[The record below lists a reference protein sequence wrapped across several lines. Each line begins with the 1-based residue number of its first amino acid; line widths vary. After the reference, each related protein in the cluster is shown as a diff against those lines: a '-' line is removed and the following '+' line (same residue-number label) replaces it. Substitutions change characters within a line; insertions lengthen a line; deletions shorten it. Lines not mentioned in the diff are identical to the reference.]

1 MSARE
6 DLLTPTNSEELAR
19 LICSIASEKLAEDI
33 VALEVRELVSYTDFM
48 VVMTARNIRQ
58 TKAVHDELREQLKSV
73 GEVPTRVE
81 GLEEADW
88 ILMDYLG
95 CVIHIFTPELRD
107 RYRLEQL
114 WGEADPLELDHGD

>member
-6 DLLTPTNSEELAR
+6 DLIAPSNSEELAR
-19 LICSIASEKLAEDI
+19 LICTVASEKLAEEI
-33 VALEVRELVSYTDFM
+33 VALDVRDLVSYADFM
-48 VVMTARNIRQ
+48 IVMTARNVRQ
-58 TKAVHDELREQLKSV
+58 TKAVHDDLREQLKSV
-73 GEVPTRVE
+73 GEVPSRVE

-95 CVIHIFTPELRD
+95 CVVHIFTPDLRD

-114 WGEADPLELDHGD
+114 WGEAEVLELDL

>member
-6 DLLTPTNSEELAR
+6 DLIAPTNSEELAR
-19 LICSIASEKLAEDI
+19 LICSVASEKLAEEI
-33 VALEVRELVSYTDFM
+33 VALDVRDLVSYADFM

-58 TKAVHDELREQLKSV
+58 TKAVHDDLREQLKTV
-73 GEVPTRVE
+73 GEVPSRVE
-81 GLEEADW
+81 GVEEAEW

-95 CVIHIFTPELRD
+95 CVVHIFTPELRD

-114 WGEADPLELDHGD
+114 WGEAEVLELYL

>member
-1 MSARE
+1 MSAHE
-6 DLLTPTNSEELAR
+6 SLVAPTNSEELAR
-19 LICSIASEKLAEDI
+19 LICSISSEKLAEDI

-48 VVMTARNIRQ
+48 IVMTARNIRQ

-114 WGEADPLELDHGD
+114 WGEADTLELDHGD

>member
-1 MSARE
+1 VSARE
-6 DLLTPTNSEELAR
+6 SLVAPTNSEEMAR
-19 LICSIASEKLAEDI
+19 LICSVASEKLAEEI
-33 VALEVRELVSYTDFM
+33 VALDVREFVSYADFM
-48 VVMTARNIRQ
+48 IVMTARNVRQ
-58 TKAVHDELREQLKSV
+58 TKAVHDDLREQLKSV

-95 CVIHIFTPELRD
+95 CVAHIFTPELRD

-114 WGEADPLELDHGD
+114 WGEAAVLELDL

>member
-1 MSARE
+1 VSARE
-6 DLLTPTNSEELAR
+6 SLVTPTNSEELAR

-95 CVIHIFTPELRD
+95 CVVHVFTPELRD

-114 WGEADPLELDHGD
+114 WGEADPLELDRGD

>member
-6 DLLTPTNSEELAR
+6 GLLTPTNSEELAR
-19 LICSIASEKLAEDI
+19 LICSIASEQLAEDI

-95 CVIHIFTPELRD
+95 CVIHIFTPDLRD

>member
-6 DLLTPTNSEELAR
+6 NLIAPTNSKELAR
-19 LICSIASEKLAEDI
+19 LIWGIAAEKLAEDI

-48 VVMTARNIRQ
+48 IVMTARNIRQ
-58 TKAVHDELREQLKSV
+58 TKAVHDDLREQLKSI

-95 CVIHIFTPELRD
+95 CVVHIFTPELRD

-114 WGEADPLELDHGD
+114 WGEADALELDHAD